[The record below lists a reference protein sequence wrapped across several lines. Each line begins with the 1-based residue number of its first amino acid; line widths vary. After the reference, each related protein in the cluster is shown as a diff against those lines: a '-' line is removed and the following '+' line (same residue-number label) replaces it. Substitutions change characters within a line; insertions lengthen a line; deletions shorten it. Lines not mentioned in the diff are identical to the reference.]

1 MYFFFF
7 SAAPEEEGS
16 DVLPAAT
23 GALWT
28 GHCGSAAQG
37 KSTLEPLPA
46 PKPTWPEPTRPIQM
60 PIVLCGLFLD
70 ALDLL
75 KNPAGSQNQNV
86 AWHLNIIDLPGRRLK
101 GMCLWFEQQALEE
114 VL

>member
-1 MYFFFF
+1 MYFFFFLFF

-60 PIVLCGLFLD
+60 LIVLCGFNFLFSD
-70 ALDLL
+70 ALHPP
-75 KNPAGSQNQNV
+75 K
-86 AWHLNIIDLPGRRLK
+86 GRRLK